1 MAKRIITKIGDIFCA
16 PFVRI
21 CYPNGLNISI
31 CNALNRQN
39 KRKVFG
45 DYKSLYSKRSDN
57 ISART
62 GTIRTIIQNA

>member
-45 DYKSLYSKRSDN
+45 ITNPY
-57 ISART
+57 
-62 GTIRTIIQNA
+62 IQNGRILEQSVQ